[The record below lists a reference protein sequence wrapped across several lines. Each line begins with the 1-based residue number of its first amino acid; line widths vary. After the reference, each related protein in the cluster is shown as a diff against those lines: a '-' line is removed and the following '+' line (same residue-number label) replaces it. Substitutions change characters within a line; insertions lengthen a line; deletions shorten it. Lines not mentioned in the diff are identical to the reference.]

1 MESKY
6 IDIAKERLAQYNL
19 TIGDLTNEELAE
31 LIDEIKDD
39 ELHPDEVRFDGFL
52 ETESLNI
59 NIRKALIE
67 GGESVPDSLK
77 NLASE

>member
-59 NIRKALIE
+59 NIRKTLIE

>member
-19 TIGDLTNEELAE
+19 AIGDLTNEELAE
-31 LIDEIKDD
+31 LIGEIKDD

-52 ETESLNI
+52 ETESLNLSL
-59 NIRKALIE
+59 RKAIIE
-67 GGESVPDSLK
+67 CGESVPDSLK